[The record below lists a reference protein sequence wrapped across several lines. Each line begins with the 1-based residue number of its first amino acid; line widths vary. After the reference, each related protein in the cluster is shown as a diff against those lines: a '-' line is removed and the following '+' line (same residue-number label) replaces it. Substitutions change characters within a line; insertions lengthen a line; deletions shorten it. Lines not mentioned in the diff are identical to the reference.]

1 MLPFFSFFFFEEG
14 RVSLF
19 GRKVLFDPREFP
31 HTHLSLSILLAAFFN
46 TGELKDGDATGE
58 RERGH
63 TGTQILY
70 SLSLS
75 LSSAREKR

>member
-1 MLPFFSFFFFEEG
+1 
-14 RVSLF
+14 VSLF
-19 GRKVLFDPREFP
+19 EEKFLFDPREIP

-46 TGELKDGDATGE
+46 TRELKDGDATGE

-75 LSSAREKR
+75 LSFERARKALKWSS